1 MHPASAANV
10 VGPPFSN
17 LRSQTVPSRPIA
29 YRARYCIPLA
39 GEQLARGTDT
49 LSRQPHVLENVVI
62 VVHEGVIASVDTWQR
77 CTLPAGTTVH
87 DLGDVCLVPPVSN
100 AHTHLQLSS
109 LEGKTLWNAGFT
121 PWLRSLI
128 PLLAEPLNTET
139 LARHVEHMLG
149 AGTACVG
156 DYTGHNIGMVNRVL
170 HAHGLDSLYFAEW
183 FGFDHAPW
191 NEKIA
196 AADPASKYCHLP
208 PVVAALV
215 AANHTMPPVA
225 AFTPA
230 GASLTQAVI
239 VPAGHALYST
249 QLEFL
254 QQSSL
259 YCQQQG
265 LPFSIHLA
273 ESIDEEQALCTGTG
287 PLVELYAERVLPHG
301 WRAPMLRP
309 VEAAAHGG
317 LLGAHTLAV
326 HGVQCSAADAEL
338 LAQSHTALCL
348 CPRSNSVLGVGSP
361 PVPLLMAAGV
371 PLCLGTDS
379 LASAPSLNVWDD
391 AHTLWTEQ
399 NIPPAALLRM
409 LTVNGASCLQRK
421 QWGSLEKGKKWGYCT
436 LPEAWRADFAIV

>member
-1 MHPASAANV
+1 MPNS
-10 VGPPFSN
+10 
-17 LRSQTVPSRPIA
+17 PIA

-39 GEQLARGTDT
+39 GEQLARGAGA
-49 LSRQPHVLENVVI
+49 LSCQPLVLENAVI
-62 VVHEGVIASVDTWQR
+62 VVREGVIESVDTWQR

-87 DLGDVCLVPPVSN
+87 DLGDVCLVPPVIN
-100 AHTHLQLSS
+100 AHTHLQLTS
-109 LEGKTLWNAGFT
+109 LEGKTLWNVGFT

-156 DYTGHNIGMVNRVL
+156 DYTGHNIGMVNGVL
-170 HAHGLDSLYFAEW
+170 HTHGLDALYFAEW

-191 NEKIA
+191 NKQQNTA
-196 AADPASKYCHLP
+196 KPANKYCHLP

-215 AANHTMPPVA
+215 AASLIMPPAA

-230 GASLTQAVI
+230 EARLAQATI
-239 VPAGHALYST
+239 APAGHALYST

-254 QQSSL
+254 QQSHRH
-259 YCQQQG
+259 CQQQG

-287 PLVELYAERVLPHG
+287 PLVELYAERVLPKG

-309 VEAAAHGG
+309 VEAAAQWG
-317 LLGAHTLAV
+317 LLGPHTLAV

-348 CPRSNSVLGVGSP
+348 CPRSNSVLGVGSA

-371 PLCLGTDS
+371 PLCLGTDG
-379 LASAPSLNVWDD
+379 LTSAPSLNVWDD

-409 LTVNGASCLQRK
+409 LTINGASCLQRK
-421 QWGSLEKGKKWGYCT
+421 QWGSLEKGKKWAYCT
-436 LPEAWRADFAIV
+436 LPEAWRPDFSIV